1 METYVDLM
9 HAFTNLLK
17 DAPLPID
24 IHEELIPMTGYESTI
39 GTFTVDTTLGRDTTF
54 GIYVEDEEDHLIKS
68 VSFTD
73 SKGFLYG
80 PYTSMSSLY
89 DIINLKTINFPV
101 GQAPPFDDVGFW

>member
-1 METYVDLM
+1 MNVMPNSAAARDIAYYI
-9 HAFTNLLK
+9 HPQTNLRHHQEVGPVVMNK
-17 DAPLPID
+17 GD
-24 IHEELIPMTGYESTI
+24 
-39 GTFTVDTTLGRDTTF
+39 

-101 GQAPPFDDVGFW
+101 GQAPPFDDVGF